1 MDKNVLTIDFGTQ
14 SVRVA
19 VFDKTGKEV
28 AMEKEKYNP
37 PYFSSKPN
45 YA

>member
-19 VFDKTGKEV
+19 VFDKTGKEL
-28 AMEKEKYNP
+28 AMEKEK
-37 PYFSSKPN
+37 
-45 YA
+45 

>member
-1 MDKNVLTIDFGTQ
+1 MEDATVLTMDFGTQ

-19 VFDKTGKEV
+19 IFDREGNEL

-37 PYFSSKPN
+37 PYF
-45 YA
+45 